1 MQKHVKNDDPFASNW
16 KRTVMLC
23 RCYVFN
29 FFFFMLMHDF
39 FALFVTQANPPDIQ
53 PLDDAFVLLR
63 DHSENTTVSFIRKY

>member
-1 MQKHVKNDDPFASNW
+1 
-16 KRTVMLC
+16 
-23 RCYVFN
+23 
-29 FFFFMLMHDF
+29 MHDF